1 MYKNNSTR
9 TPNQFN
15 SYYINYDWAIGYN
28 EFQLSGKHLSL
39 SGLEYQYHYKNS
51 TTIRLLISKIHS
63 LNDYDHQFLTTYGV
77 GLKVRSI
84 LGPINFIWGRGPK
97 ELLSKDLKNNIYYFN
112 FGINL

>member
-1 MYKNNSTR
+1 MYKKNSTH
-9 TPNQFN
+9 TPNHFN

-28 EFQLSGKHLSL
+28 EFQLSGELLYL

-51 TTIRLLISKIHS
+51 TTIRLLFSKIHS
-63 LNDYDHQFLTTYGV
+63 LNDYDHQFSTTYGL

-84 LGPINFIWGRGPK
+84 LGPINFIWGKGPK